1 MKTVYTC
8 EMVCHLW
15 ANRHSVDVRTSSNN
29 LYTRD
34 GALYSYGSHFVI
46 GAFIGDMLLIN
57 DDRYG
62 VTTSRHQS
70 DAWRALA
77 AYQREKAIRV
87 PALNAD
93 LLRDLPK
100 VAKLCMAEVSSILQK
115 AIRAR
120 QNRPLLIAD
129 AMRYRESARAILDH
143 CGKSREALPYVPAD
157 ATNEQIKLIVRE
169 ISSAENKARAL
180 ELIAIAEEKLA
191 RADRLADNARYWIEA
206 GRPSGVA
213 WISHRQF
220 RDILVHAADAQSA
233 NNAAREKYAMSRHRA
248 SPKIAKIAERI
259 ADLRAEFSA
268 HAESE
273 RIAEKRERFTSIYR
287 DALRASAVFARSGK
301 KPDSVARLSRR
312 MRGIEDY
319 VSMLNDA
326 MPADE
331 TEALA
336 MFGKDQSRIVADATK
351 LRMRLTR
358 QCNYHY
364 LANAIETVGEV
375 IADYTSDTRYSV
387 PNADIVIGRMRMI
400 DAFGTLSEYWRNRAE
415 PIIQRARAIA
425 EQHQESIRLA
435 EQEKVTRWRAGE
447 RIYVSREIPPMIRI
461 IGDTVETSHGA
472 TVPLAHA
479 ARLVRIAERI
489 AASGGKTYANNDGPT
504 VGHFR
509 VNRIDADLSAVIGC
523 HQITAEESQH
533 AIALIKSA
541 MPDTVEQGE

>member
-1 MKTVYTC
+1 MRTVYTR

-15 ANRHSVDVRTSSNN
+15 ANRHSVDVRTSSSN
-29 LYTRD
+29 LYTQD
-34 GALYSYGSHFVI
+34 GALYSYGPHFVI
-46 GAFIGDMLLIN
+46 GAFIGDMLLVN

-100 VAKLCMAEVSSILQK
+100 VAKLCMAEVSGILQK

-120 QNRPLLIAD
+120 QNRPMLIAD
-129 AMRYRESARAILDH
+129 AMQYRESARVILDH

-157 ATNEQIKLIVRE
+157 AANEQIKFIVRE
-169 ISSAENKARAL
+169 ITSEENKARAL

-191 RADRLADNARYWIEA
+191 RADRLADNARDWIDA
-206 GRPSGVA
+206 GRPAGVA

-220 RDILVHAADAQSA
+220 RDILVHAAGAQSA

-248 SPKIAKIAERI
+248 SPKLAKIAKRI

-273 RIAEKRERFTSIYR
+273 RIAEKRERFTDIYR
-287 DALRASAVFARSGK
+287 SAQRASAIFARSGK

-326 MPADE
+326 MPANDS
-331 TEALA
+331 EALA
-336 MFGKDQSRIVADATK
+336 MFGKNQSRIVADAAK
-351 LRMRLTR
+351 LRLRLTR
-358 QCNYHY
+358 QCNYNY
-364 LANAIETVGEV
+364 LANAIETV
-375 IADYTSDTRYSV
+375 ADAIENYTPDNSYSV

-400 DAFGTLSEYWRNRAE
+400 EAFGTLPDYWRNRAE
-415 PIIQRARAIA
+415 PIIQQARAIA
-425 EQHQESIRLA
+425 EQHRESIRLA

-447 RIYVSREIPPMIRI
+447 RIYVSRELSPMIRVV
-461 IGDTVETSHGA
+461 GDTVETSHGA

-489 AASGGKTYANNDGPT
+489 AASGGKSYAPGEGPT

-523 HQITAEESQH
+523 HRITAEESQH
-533 AIALIKSA
+533 AIALIKAA
-541 MPDTVEQGE
+541 MPETVETE